1 VQNLCKSGS
10 WLKNGS
16 IEQLGSAKSISEA
29 YLQFTLQEV
38 YGEEPKLTST
48 APIAIS
54 AQADTQEAVSDM
66 KTPQAIEMACTLGI
80 IGAMV

>member
-1 VQNLCKSGS
+1 
-10 WLKNGS
+10 
-16 IEQLGSAKSISEA
+16 
-29 YLQFTLQEV
+29 LQFTLQEV